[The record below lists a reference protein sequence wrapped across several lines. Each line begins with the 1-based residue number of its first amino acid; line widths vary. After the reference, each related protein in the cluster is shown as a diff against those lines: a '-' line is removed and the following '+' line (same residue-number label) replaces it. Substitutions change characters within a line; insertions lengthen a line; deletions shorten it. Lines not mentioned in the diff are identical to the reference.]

1 MDFPIMTHSHDVT
14 HWLQTPREYLESEAD
29 VSVVLVAAASG
40 VERRSRA
47 LKMFLEKWSLST
59 SAFSLSSSSYSSSTS
74 RASLSELASQ
84 ELSQFAV
91 DSCDICRL
99 FVTLRFWVSLVSSWF
114 GRRGAAQVKLPPSSS
129 CLLLGLPLL
138 HFAERV

>member
-1 MDFPIMTHSHDVT
+1 MTHSHDVT

-29 VSVVLVAAASG
+29 VSVVVSVVVAAASG

-59 SAFSLSSSSYSSSTS
+59 SAFSLSSSSSSSSTS

-84 ELSQFAV
+84 ELSRFAV

-99 FVTLRFWVSLVSSWF
+99 FV
-114 GRRGAAQVKLPPSSS
+114 AAAVLGISGVKLVRATWS
-129 CLLLGLPLL
+129 CSGEIAAFLFLFAPRVTTLALG
-138 HFAERV
+138 

>member
-1 MDFPIMTHSHDVT
+1 MTHSHDVM

-29 VSVVLVAAASG
+29 VSVVVLVVVAAASG

-59 SAFSLSSSSYSSSTS
+59 SAFSLSSSSSSSYSSSTS

-84 ELSQFAV
+84 ELSRFAV
-91 DSCDICRL
+91 DSCDICKL
-99 FVTLRFWVSLVSSWF
+99 FV
-114 GRRGAAQVKLPPSSS
+114 AAAVLGISGVKLVRATWS
-129 CLLLGLPLL
+129 CSGEIAAFLFLFAPRVTTLALG
-138 HFAERV
+138 

>member
-1 MDFPIMTHSHDVT
+1 MTHSHDAM

-29 VSVVLVAAASG
+29 VSVVVLVVVAAASG

-59 SAFSLSSSSYSSSTS
+59 SAFSLSSSSSTS

-91 DSCDICRL
+91 DNCDICRL
-99 FVTLRFWVSLVSSWF
+99 FV
-114 GRRGAAQVKLPPSSS
+114 AAAVLGISGVKLVRATWS
-129 CLLLGLPLL
+129 CSGEIAAFLFLFAPRVTTLALG
-138 HFAERV
+138 